1 MWQYYI
7 KTWYGCYLRFRGG
20 RNKAGDLI
28 GDKKTKEEVRSWGP
42 LQLLSSTVFYSDQ
55 LFARD

>member
-20 RNKAGDLI
+20 RNNAGDLI
-28 GDKKTKEEVRSWGP
+28 GDKKTREEVRSWGP
-42 LQLLSSTVFYSDQ
+42 LQLMSGDVF
-55 LFARD
+55 